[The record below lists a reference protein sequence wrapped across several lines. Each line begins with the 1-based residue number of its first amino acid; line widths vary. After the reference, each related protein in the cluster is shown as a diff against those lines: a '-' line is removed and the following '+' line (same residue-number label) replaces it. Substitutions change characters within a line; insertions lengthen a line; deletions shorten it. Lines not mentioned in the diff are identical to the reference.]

1 MASGAAEVS
10 RTCPWCLAKLWAGL
24 SEPLYSGAIV
34 PEQAQSV
41 AHVETIRREALANG
55 PQDYRDPKVTTTT
68 TTTTQSSPMKWLWY
82 ALGALLVLLLLGWL
96 LGLFSG
102 NDDEAAVT
110 ADPAAATDTE
120 AGSATEA
127 PAN

>member
-1 MASGAAEVS
+1 M
-10 RTCPWCLAKLWAGL
+10 
-24 SEPLYSGAIV
+24 
-34 PEQAQSV
+34 
-41 AHVETIRREALANG
+41 ANG
-55 PQDYRDPKVTTTT
+55 PQDYRDPKVTT

-110 ADPAAATDTE
+110 ADPAAAEEAVGTEEPATDAAT
-120 AGSATEA
+120 GSATEA